1 MILKNILIKNFRS
14 YYGEN
19 RFEFSKGLTL
29 IIGDNGDGKTT
40 FFEALEWLFDTAHD
54 NIPTNNVSEKRK
66 SELAEGDEDEVK
78 VSLVFDHNGEIEL
91 EKSFKFFKNENG
103 DIRTHDLKFVGYQN
117 IDSERI
123 VRKGKQLLDECF
135 DTALRRYCLFK
146 GESDLNV
153 FDNSEALK
161 TLVNTFSNI
170 RQFEDYVKL
179 TEQFDADSEKIALR
193 ELSKDK
199 KQERAIKDLESRKIQ
214 NSTQIQDVKQEIAK
228 KEKAVSDYSI
238 SLEKLEQNQETCE
251 QYQNIKKRIE
261 MKMDDQRKLK
271 AMTSIDYNTNLLDKY
286 WIMRSYPA
294 ILKEFQDKVSALNKE
309 KRRLDRAETERRAE
323 EKGKRELANDLLN
336 GKTPLPWYV
345 PDEKTMQEMI
355 NEEVCKVCGRS
366 APKGSEPYN
375 FMVAKLNDYLRQ
387 MSAKKED
394 SEDEKPFFPY
404 NYIDELTKLSN
415 QLSGYSQ
422 QEIEGKKAEIDDD
435 LAFVLSRKRDLDKIN
450 HDIQEAEDEK
460 ARLLIQTQ
468 GISEDMLDKGF
479 KDFKGITELRSR
491 EEGRLIELKR
501 DLIDLQKIKQQIED
515 ELNKIEPSNG
525 TASLY
530 KKVNQAFRFI
540 MNAFS
545 KAKERN
551 ITEFLELLETKTNEY
566 FARLNEND
574 FRGQIRI
581 IKSSDGS
588 ARIQLY
594 SSNGTQIHNPGGA
607 QKTTMYMSVLFAI
620 SNITTLKREQDY
632 PLIFDAPTSSFGEL
646 KEYVFYNI
654 IDRIDKQC
662 IIVTKDLLEVDQATG
677 TKRLNAEK
685 LSRLECTVYQINKAS
700 GYNPLDLSTIQ
711 TIVKPI
717 K

>member
-66 SELAEGDEDEVK
+66 SELTEGDEDEVK

-103 DIRTHDLKFVGYQN
+103 DIRPHDLKFVGYQN

-355 NEEVCKVCGRS
+355 NEEVCKVCGRP

-394 SEDEKPFFPY
+394 SEDEKPFFPN

-422 QEIEGKKAEIDDD
+422 QEIEGKKSEIDDD

-501 DLIDLQKIKQQIED
+501 DLI
-515 ELNKIEPSNG
+515 
-525 TASLY
+525 
-530 KKVNQAFRFI
+530 
-540 MNAFS
+540 
-545 KAKERN
+545 
-551 ITEFLELLETKTNEY
+551 
-566 FARLNEND
+566 
-574 FRGQIRI
+574 
-581 IKSSDGS
+581 
-588 ARIQLY
+588 
-594 SSNGTQIHNPGGA
+594 
-607 QKTTMYMSVLFAI
+607 VLFAI

-662 IIVTKDLLEVDQATG
+662 IIVTKDLLEVDQASG

>member
-66 SELAEGDEDEVK
+66 SELTEGDEDEVK

-103 DIRTHDLKFVGYQN
+103 DIRPHDLKFVGYQN

-135 DTALRRYCLFK
+135 DTALRRYCLFT

-355 NEEVCKVCGRS
+355 NEEVCKVCGRP

-394 SEDEKPFFPY
+394 SEDEKPFFPN

-422 QEIEGKKAEIDDD
+422 QEIEGKKSEIDDD

-501 DLIDLQKIKQQIED
+501 DLI
-515 ELNKIEPSNG
+515 
-525 TASLY
+525 
-530 KKVNQAFRFI
+530 
-540 MNAFS
+540 
-545 KAKERN
+545 
-551 ITEFLELLETKTNEY
+551 
-566 FARLNEND
+566 
-574 FRGQIRI
+574 
-581 IKSSDGS
+581 
-588 ARIQLY
+588 
-594 SSNGTQIHNPGGA
+594 
-607 QKTTMYMSVLFAI
+607 VLFAI

-662 IIVTKDLLEVDQATG
+662 IIVTKDLLELDQASG